1 MNKFTKQSITINL
14 VSLLKI
20 NTMIVERTKNE
31 ILVRLSP
38 KTNTSDLQD
47 MLDFLE
53 YKELV
58 SKSKAKQSDIDEL
71 ARQVNRSMM
80 EKVSK
85 SRRLP

>member
-1 MNKFTKQSITINL
+1 MI
-14 VSLLKI
+14 KI
-20 NTMIVERTKNE
+20 NKMIVERTKNE

-38 KTNTSDLQD
+38 ETNTSDLQD

-85 SRRLP
+85 SRRLS